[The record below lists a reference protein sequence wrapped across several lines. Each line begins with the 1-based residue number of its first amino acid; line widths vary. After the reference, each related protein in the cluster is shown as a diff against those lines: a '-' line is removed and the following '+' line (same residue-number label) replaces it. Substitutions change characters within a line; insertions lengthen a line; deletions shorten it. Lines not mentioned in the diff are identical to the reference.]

1 VKSKERLTMGIIH
14 VFLIL
19 LAVVTLTPF
28 VHIVLIAFG
37 ENVIG
42 TGVTTP
48 QSFTLRHFRLLIT
61 ETHFLRWM
69 LNSFIIAITTV
80 AVAVVL
86 VSISVYALS
95 RLRFYGRDHLFRGIL
110 LIQVFPLTLAMVSI
124 FRIFAAM
131 GLLNRLAGLIV
142 VNAVL
147 ASTGLILI
155 AKGYFDTI
163 PLDIDEAARI
173 DGASRLTI
181 LWKIN
186 LPLAKPM
193 MTIVAIQSFVIAYNE
208 YVISSSVMTQGLDR
222 MPLAVGLQSMI
233 TGQYGTNWSLYC
245 AGAIIGSVPML
256 IVFYSLQKYFI
267 GGLTEGSVKS

>member
-1 VKSKERLTMGIIH
+1 MKRKERLRAGVIH
-14 VFLIL
+14 FLLIL
-19 LAVVTLTPF
+19 LAIVTLTPF
-28 VHIVLIAFG
+28 VHIALIAFG
-37 ENVIG
+37 ANVVG
-42 TGVTTP
+42 TVVAVP
-48 QSFTLRHFRLLIT
+48 RSFTLRHFSLLLS

-69 LNSFIIAITTV
+69 LNSFLIAVATV
-80 AVAVVL
+80 GVAVVL

-95 RLRFYGRDHLFRGIL
+95 RLRFYGREHLFRAIL

-131 GLLNRLAGLIV
+131 GLLNRMAGLIV

-147 ASTGLILI
+147 ASTGLILV

-163 PLDIDEAARI
+163 PMDIDEAAKI

-193 MTIVAIQSFVIAYNE
+193 MMIVAIQSFVIAYNE
-208 YVISSSVMTQGLDR
+208 YVLSSTVMTQGLDR

-233 TGQYGTNWSLYC
+233 VGQYGTNWSLYC
-245 AGAIIGSVPML
+245 AGAIIGSAPML
-256 IVFYSLQKYFI
+256 IIFYSLQKYFI

>member
-1 VKSKERLTMGIIH
+1 MESKERLMMGIIH

-48 QSFTLRHFRLLIT
+48 QSFTLRHFRLLLT

-131 GLLNRLAGLIV
+131 GLLNR
-142 VNAVL
+142 
-147 ASTGLILI
+147 
-155 AKGYFDTI
+155 
-163 PLDIDEAARI
+163 
-173 DGASRLTI
+173 
-181 LWKIN
+181 
-186 LPLAKPM
+186 
-193 MTIVAIQSFVIAYNE
+193 
-208 YVISSSVMTQGLDR
+208 
-222 MPLAVGLQSMI
+222 
-233 TGQYGTNWSLYC
+233 
-245 AGAIIGSVPML
+245 
-256 IVFYSLQKYFI
+256 
-267 GGLTEGSVKS
+267 